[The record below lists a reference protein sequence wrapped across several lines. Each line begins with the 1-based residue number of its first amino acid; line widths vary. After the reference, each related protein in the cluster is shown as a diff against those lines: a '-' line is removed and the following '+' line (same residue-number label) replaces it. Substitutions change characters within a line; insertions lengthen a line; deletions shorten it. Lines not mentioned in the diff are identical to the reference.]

1 MARDLSTFFRTWAQ
15 SVEVKAIQLR
25 RSVAEVLELWSAGSA
40 GLPMVTWN
48 GITYMD
54 YIYGLHMDYMWITYM
69 DDYLYNQD
77 IRQDSF
83 FGAGMIRIQEVTLNE
98 ACSQGSKVFGPCF
111 VSLAKA
117 SKAHRR
123 GNIRIKYI
131 EIITNHIKSWY
142 TCGYL
147 YYNYIYIIY
156 RYRYILYNIQYT
168 IHYVLMY
175 TYVLNKCNQKT
186 TPRDIGIFPFSYC
199 LGLVRL
205 VDSKCY
211 LKVGKPTLRMPSKSS
226 KLDGQYCCMFAP
238 GPYFKHN
245 VGTLECGC
253 TKLNH
258 WGLFYKKQQDS
269 FVFKCGVWAWSWGSV
284 QGLCF
289 NTFFQ
294 SMDFKIGLE
303 FKICIEWFCG

>member
-48 GITYMD
+48 GITY
-54 YIYGLHMDYMWITYM
+54 GLHM

-117 SKAHRR
+117 SKAHGR

-131 EIITNHIKSWY
+131 EIISNHIKSWY
-142 TCGYL
+142 SCGYL
-147 YYNYIYIIY
+147 YYNYIYIYIIIY
-156 RYRYILYNIQYT
+156 IDTYYT
-168 IHYVLMY
+168 IFNIPYIMY
-175 TYVLNKCNQKT
+175 
-186 TPRDIGIFPFSYC
+186 
-199 LGLVRL
+199 
-205 VDSKCY
+205 
-211 LKVGKPTLRMPSKSS
+211 
-226 KLDGQYCCMFAP
+226 
-238 GPYFKHN
+238 
-245 VGTLECGC
+245 
-253 TKLNH
+253 
-258 WGLFYKKQQDS
+258 
-269 FVFKCGVWAWSWGSV
+269 
-284 QGLCF
+284 LCIHIYI
-289 NTFFQ
+289 
-294 SMDFKIGLE
+294 K
-303 FKICIEWFCG
+303 